1 MKKVLAITL
10 SLAMTLLLCVGCGG
24 GSKDFEITDGTIKI
38 GVFEPAS
45 GMNGAGGKQ
54 EMLGMQ
60 YAHDLQPT
68 VTVGGEEYDVE
79 LVYADNESDNSKA
92 VTAAETL
99 VSENSS
105 IILGSYGS
113 GVSIAAGPT
122 FSDAG
127 IPALGVSCTN
137 QQVTSD
143 CDVYSRICFLDPFQ
157 GQVLAQYAWDAGYKK
172 AYTLSQLGDDYSVN
186 LAGCFKTSF
195 EELGGT
201 VVSEEQFPEKNS
213 DFTSYIANAKK
224 AGAEVFFSP
233 VSIESAMLIIDQAN
247 AQDIGMP
254 ILAGDTWDSN
264 KVAESAKG
272 TNLDVTCST
281 FYAGDKSA
289 DFDNAIKAWINE
301 DNERK
306 TNNGDV
312 KGIDTQIAAVT
323 ALGYDAYNVALE
335 AIKAADSANPA
346 DILTALPSVE
356 YTGVTG
362 AVKFNETG
370 DVDKDTCI
378 LKKIDTASAVW
389 KFFKDQ
395 SAK

>member
-1 MKKVLAITL
+1 
-10 SLAMTLLLCVGCGG
+10 MTFCVGCGSSDS
-24 GSKDFEITDGTIKI
+24 GSGDTIKI

-54 EMLGMQ
+54 EMLGME

-68 VTVGGEEYDVE
+68 VTVGGKEYNVE

-99 VSENSS
+99 VSQNTS

-122 FSDAG
+122 FSKAG
-127 IPALGVSCTN
+127 IPAIGVSCTN
-137 QQVTSD
+137 QQVTTD

-157 GQVLAQYAWDAGYKK
+157 GEVLAKYAWESGYKK

-195 EELGGT
+195 EKLGGK
-201 VVSEEQFPEKNS
+201 VVKADQYPEKNS
-213 DFTSYIANAKK
+213 DFNSYIQNAKK
-224 AGAEVFFSP
+224 SGAEVFFAP
-233 VSIESAMLIIDQAN
+233 GSIEAAMLIIDQAN
-247 AQDIGMP
+247 AQDLGMP

-289 DFDNAIKAWINE
+289 DFDTAIKEWINE
-301 DNERK
+301 DSDRK

-312 KGIDTQIAAVT
+312 EGVDTQIAAVT

-335 AIKAADSANPA
+335 AIKAADSADPA
-346 DILTALPSVE
+346 EILKALPSVE
-356 YTGVTG
+356 YEGVTG
-362 AVKFNETG
+362 AVKFNSTG
-370 DVDKDTCI
+370 DVDKTTCI
-378 LKKIDTASAVW
+378 LKKIDTANAIW